1 MRKALLCMAVACAG
15 AAATAH
21 AGDIPLLSHR
31 ASYELNLAQRTGSVT
46 SAHGLMVMTMEDA
59 CDAWR
64 VRQGLALSIAR
75 DEQAIATTSDF
86 DSREGKDGSWYSFED
101 RTNSDPGGEELSI
114 GSATAGDGTTGAV
127 EISEPEGDDGLL
139 PPGTV
144 FPMGHLVAILDGA
157 AAGEKLMSH
166 VLFDGTDGT
175 LVYDVSTA
183 IGSPAVSEDNGM
195 RVWPVRLAFY
205 AHDSV
210 EETPELE
217 IDARL
222 REDGVAEALS
232 YDYGNFV
239 LSGTLTNLEPLPPPE
254 C

>member
-1 MRKALLCMAVACAG
+1 MRKALLCLAL
-15 AAATAH
+15 AATCAAGPAR
-21 AGDIPLLSHR
+21 AGDVPLLSHR
-31 ASYELNLAQRTGSVT
+31 ASYELSLAERKGSVT

-86 DSREGKDGSWYSFED
+86 DSSEGKDGSWYSFED
-101 RTNSDPGGEELSI
+101 RTNNDPGGEELSV
-114 GSATAGDGTTGAV
+114 GKAMAGEGTTGLV
-127 EISEPEGDDGLL
+127 EIREPESDEGML

-144 FPMGHLVAILDGA
+144 FPMGHLVAILEGA
-157 AAGEKLMSH
+157 AAGETLMSH

-175 LVYDVSTA
+175 LVYDVSTVVGPA
-183 IGSPAVSEDNGM
+183 AVSADNGM

-205 AHDSV
+205 PHDSA
-210 EETPELE
+210 EEAPELE

-232 YDYGNFV
+232 YDYGSFV
-239 LSGTLTNLEPLPPPE
+239 LSGTLRSLEPLPPPD